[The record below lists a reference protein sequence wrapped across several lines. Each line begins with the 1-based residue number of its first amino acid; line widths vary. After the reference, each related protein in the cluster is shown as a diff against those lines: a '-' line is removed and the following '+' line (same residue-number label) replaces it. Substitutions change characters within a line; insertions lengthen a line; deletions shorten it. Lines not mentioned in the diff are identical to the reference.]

1 MCILL
6 CVSESWG
13 RDFFVLCIMFLVVI
27 VKFVMTVSN
36 IVNVFASIENEMREI
51 MQNFE
56 AQAVPGFPRII
67 GVIDGTHIRI
77 KAPLKQRN
85 AYFNRKKF
93 YSFNTQA
100 SVIIIH
106 AAQV

>member
-1 MCILL
+1 M
-6 CVSESWG
+6 
-13 RDFFVLCIMFLVVI
+13 MFLFVI
-27 VKFVMTVSN
+27 VKFIMTFSN
-36 IVNVFASIENEMREI
+36 VDTFVSIENEMREI

-77 KAPLKQRN
+77 KAPLKQPN

-100 SVIIIH
+100 SH
-106 AAQV
+106 YSCCPG

>member
-1 MCILL
+1 
-6 CVSESWG
+6 
-13 RDFFVLCIMFLVVI
+13 
-27 VKFVMTVSN
+27 
-36 IVNVFASIENEMREI
+36 MREI

-77 KAPLKQRN
+77 RAPVEQPN

-93 YSFNTQA
+93 HSFNIQA
-100 SVIIIH
+100 STMFMFPSLTG
-106 AAQV
+106 ALACNGS